1 MGEESGWGRRI
12 HTSGSVAIT
21 AISSQRMAVL
31 PQNAPNIYDSHTIRG
46 LDKSIFF
53 YPLDRPLNVP
63 LQTKMPFVLIQFSV
77 CTIDPHEYREIR
89 LQFE

>member
-12 HTSGSVAIT
+12 HTSGSVAST

-46 LDKSIFF
+46 LDKSKDQINIFLSSRSSSEC
-53 YPLDRPLNVP
+53 PIANKNALRSD
-63 LQTKMPFVLIQFSV
+63 TIFSV
-77 CTIDPHEYREIR
+77 HY
-89 LQFE
+89 